1 MARRDP
7 KRERHWQRLIERQE
21 RSGQSVRAFCA
32 KHGVNA
38 WTMYSWRQELGRRDG
53 QRPAGRAKFVAVD
66 LKADTLGVW
75 PIEIAVDGAVV
86 RVAAGAD
93 RRLVAEVIGGL
104 KDVAAC

>member
-7 KRERHWQRLIERQE
+7 KRERQWRRLIERQQ
-21 RSGQSVRAFCA
+21 RSGQTVRAFCE

-38 WTMYSWRQELGRRDG
+38 WTFYSWRQELVRRDG
-53 QRPAGRAKFVAVD
+53 QRPASRTKFVAVD
-66 LKADTLGVW
+66 LKADVPPAW

-93 RRLVAEVIGGL
+93 RRLVAEVIAGL
-104 KDVAAC
+104 KDITAC